1 MEPPPVWEHKN
12 YGTFVHGNVE
22 TSI

>member
-12 YGTFVHGNVE
+12 YGTFVHENVE